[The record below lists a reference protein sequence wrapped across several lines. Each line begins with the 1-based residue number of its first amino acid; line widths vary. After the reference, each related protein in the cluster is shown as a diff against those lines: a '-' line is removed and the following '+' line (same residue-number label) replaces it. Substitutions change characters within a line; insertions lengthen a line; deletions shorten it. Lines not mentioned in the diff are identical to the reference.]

1 MRLTVMSYNIKAGL
15 WTEEGIDA
23 VARVIKQTRPDVVAL
38 QEVDRHM
45 ERSRNIDQASWL
57 GERLGLHAVFARAMP
72 GETFG
77 MPGGEYGIAIL
88 SRWPIVEHE
97 RMLLHRPTTQS
108 GAGADS
114 KPEQRVALGAAVD
127 IEGQPV
133 DVVCTHL
140 GLSEDE
146 RLRQAEDVAGFCAG
160 WHSARPLI
168 LMGDFNAF
176 PDADE
181 IATVRKTLVDVF
193 QQHAVAGDER
203 LTFPSGPL
211 GSRAENGWAGAID
224 YVFVSSQIH
233 PVHIEVLRE
242 ATPASDHAPV
252 VATLELASG

>member
-15 WTEEGIDA
+15 WTEDGLDA
-23 VARVIKQTRPDVVAL
+23 VARVIEQARPDIVAL

-45 ERSRNIDQASWL
+45 ERSSNVDQASWL
-57 GERLGLHAVFARAMP
+57 GERLGLHAVFACVMP

-97 RMLLHRPTTQS
+97 RKLLHRPTAQS
-108 GAGADS
+108 GAVSDS
-114 KPEQRVALGAAVD
+114 RPEQRVALGAAVD
-127 IEGQPV
+127 IDGQLV

-146 RLRQAEDVAGFCAG
+146 RLRQAEDVMGFCTA
-160 WHSARPLI
+160 WHPGRSLI

-176 PDADE
+176 PDARE
-181 IATVRKTLVDVF
+181 IATVRETLVDVF
-193 QQHAVAGDER
+193 QQHPVAGDER

-233 PVHIEVLRE
+233 PSHIEVLRE
-242 ATPASDHAPV
+242 PAPASDHAPV
-252 VATLELASG
+252 VAILDLVTG